1 MIVGKCECLTVG
13 FSVSCVRE
21 GKKIN
26 FCLQGDVAV
35 SNVYLKSKACEVI
48 VYQFESLVM
57 LSREEKMKMMFS
69 M

>member
-1 MIVGKCECLTVG
+1 MPDCWLFCVLCEG
-13 FSVSCVRE
+13 GE
-21 GKKIN
+21 EDK